1 MLKGEA
7 VREEQDAVGRGLRE
21 EVVVVVVGIRNM
33 VGFVNLKK
41 FKDFKIIKNYI

>member
-1 MLKGEA
+1 MFKGEA

-21 EVVVVVVGIRNM
+21 EVVVVVGIRNM